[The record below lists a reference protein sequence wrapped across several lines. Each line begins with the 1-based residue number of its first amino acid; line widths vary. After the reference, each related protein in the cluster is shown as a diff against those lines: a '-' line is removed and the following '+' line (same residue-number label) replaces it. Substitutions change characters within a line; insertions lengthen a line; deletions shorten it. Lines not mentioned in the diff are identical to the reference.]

1 MKKIILV
8 FSIGLLLFSCKN
20 DTNAPDVSNIHVDIK
35 LERFDR
41 DFFAIDTNNILTG
54 LNNLNEKYPVATPVF
69 LQFVL
74 GLDSANTIEGVK
86 SFLSLSNKLY
96 DTVNTVFR
104 STDGLEK
111 DFKKAFQYIKY
122 YFPNY
127 TVPKIATI
135 AGPVDALAISDNGP
149 TPDFLRPGLLGISLQ
164 FYLGKDFSVYSDPF
178 FIENVAPAYRSRRF
192 SKEYIIADAMQL
204 IVSDLFPDK
213 SSGKPLIEQMVE
225 KGKQWYLLDKFLPT
239 TPDSIKTGYTQQQLD
254 WCIENEGMIWTYIV
268 KNEDLQSLNPS
279 VLQIYIG
286 ESPFTQGFPP
296 DYSPGNIGQWIGWQF
311 IKKFVEKNPD
321 IKPEEIMQATAE
333 QIITEAKYKPK

>member
-86 SFLSLSNKLY
+86 SFLSLSDKLY